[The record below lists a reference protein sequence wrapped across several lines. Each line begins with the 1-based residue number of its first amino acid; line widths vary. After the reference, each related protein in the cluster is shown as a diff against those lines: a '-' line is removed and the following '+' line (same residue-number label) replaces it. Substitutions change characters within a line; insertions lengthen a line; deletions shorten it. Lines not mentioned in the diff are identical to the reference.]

1 MISALVYL
9 QLTSLKNTL
18 RSRLL
23 RLRNPRYFFAALVG
37 AAYFYFMIFRNGP
50 RSSSPVHDGHALP
63 VEPLLAADWLEP
75 VGALVLFIVVVL
87 TWILPN
93 SRAALAFTEA
103 EVAFLFPAPVSRTTL
118 VHFKLIKAQFTF
130 LFSMAILTLISNR
143 WTFLGGNVWSYAV
156 GWWLIFSILNL
167 HLIGASFARERLL
180 EFGINATRRRV
191 IACAG
196 LLLFGAGMWFILGR
210 TMTLPSESDVQS
222 LSTLMKY
229 LETVLCCPP
238 MSWVLLP
245 FRWVVRP
252 FLAADFRGLL
262 SVVWPGLLLLA
273 GHYVWV
279 LRSDVAFEEASVAL
293 SQKRAERISAMRAG
307 HWPTRAPSKKRRE
320 PFALASSGFPST
332 AFLWKSL
339 IAAGPVYYPKYWF
352 MAGGVLVGGL
362 CWFISDPLYRPVAKA
377 IAIFL
382 SVIGVYG
389 LLFGPMLARRGLALM
404 LERIDL
410 LKGYPLRGWQVVL
423 GELLCPVVIFC
434 TFEWVVLGLLA
445 AVLLLSAE
453 SDNVAP
459 VLLGTGLV
467 SAGLLVMP
475 LGALLFALNYGAALY
490 FPAWLSASTQHG
502 AGIEKVGQRLIFFVG
517 YLVVLVVVLLPSM
530 LFGAIPYI
538 LINWIWQN
546 LGLAISFGSVTVF
559 GVLVCELAFA
569 IWWLGRRFERF
580 DLSAELPRP

>member
-1 MISALVYL
+1 MIRALVYL
-9 QLTSLKNTL
+9 QLTSLKNAL
-18 RSRLL
+18 RSRFL

-37 AAYFYFMIFRNGP
+37 AAYFYFIIFRNGTP
-50 RSSSPVHDGHALP
+50 SSPPVHEGHALP
-63 VEPLLAADWLEP
+63 VGPMPAADWLEP
-75 VGALVLFIVVVL
+75 VAALVLFIVVAL

-103 EVAFLFPAPVSRTTL
+103 EVAFLFPAPVSRKTL
-118 VHFKLIKAQFTF
+118 VHFKLIKSQLSI

-143 WTFLGGNVWSYAV
+143 WTYLGGSAWTHAA
-156 GWWLIFSILNL
+156 GWWLIFSIYNL

-180 EFGINATRRRV
+180 DFGINATRRRIIV
-191 IACAG
+191 CG
-196 LLLFGAGMWFILGR
+196 CLVLLGAVTWFMLGR
-210 TMTLPSESDVQS
+210 TVMLPSESDVQNVS
-222 LSTLMKY
+222 SLMKY
-229 LETVLCCPP
+229 FETVLSSPP

-245 FRWVVRP
+245 FRWVVKP
-252 FLAADFRGLL
+252 FLAADFGGLL
-262 SVVWPGLLLLA
+262 AAFWPGLLLLA
-273 GHYVWV
+273 AHYVWV

-293 SQKRAERISAMRAG
+293 SQKRAERVTAMRAG
-307 HWPTRAPSKKRRE
+307 HWPARAPTKKRRE
-320 PFALASSGFPST
+320 PFALASTGFPST

-339 IAAGPVYYPKYWF
+339 IAAGPAYYPKYWF
-352 MAGGVLVGGL
+352 MAGGVLVGGVYWL
-362 CWFISDPLYRPVAKA
+362 LRDPSYGPVAKA
-377 IAIFL
+377 VGIFL
-382 SVIGVYG
+382 CVISVYG
-389 LLFGPMLARRGLALM
+389 LLFGPVIARRGLALM

-423 GELLCPVVIFC
+423 GELMCPVVILC
-434 TFEWVVLGLLA
+434 TFEWVVLGLLG
-445 AVLLLSAE
+445 AVLLLSAQG
-453 SDNVAP
+453 DKVAP

-475 LGALLFALNYGAALY
+475 LAALLFALNYAGALY

-517 YLVVLVVVLLPSM
+517 YLVVLVVALLPSL

-538 LINWIWQN
+538 LIQWIWHK
-546 LGLAISFGSVTVF
+546 LALAIGLGSVTVF
-559 GVLVCELAFA
+559 VVLLGELALV